1 MVLAP
6 QHEWSAR
13 QRLQLLLSAGT
24 LQISLVLCEQT
35 FCDPEIN
42 RSYAMMAGH
51 YGVGVV
57 TARTSQLEV
66 TPPQVRL
73 RRTLAPASE
82 PPAPVLGARPLAG
95 RPTQAPT

>member
-1 MVLAP
+1 MVAQVLAP

-13 QRLQLLLSAGT
+13 QRLQLLLSGGT

-51 YGVGVV
+51 YG
-57 TARTSQLEV
+57 
-66 TPPQVRL
+66 
-73 RRTLAPASE
+73 
-82 PPAPVLGARPLAG
+82 
-95 RPTQAPT
+95 